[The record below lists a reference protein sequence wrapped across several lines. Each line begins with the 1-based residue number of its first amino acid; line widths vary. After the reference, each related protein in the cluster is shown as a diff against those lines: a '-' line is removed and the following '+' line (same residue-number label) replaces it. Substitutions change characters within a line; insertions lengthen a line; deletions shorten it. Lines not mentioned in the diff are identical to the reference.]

1 MGRRALP
8 KLDPKLEYSD
18 YYGEIGRLPDDW
30 DVSSIFDS
38 SVPLEVELGSGKG
51 LFMTTASGL
60 HPERNFLGIE
70 VRKKYAHY
78 GAAKLSQAGRDNA
91 FMFHGDGLLFF
102 SKFLKDESVDD
113 VHVYFPDPW
122 WKSKHRKRRV
132 LNAVYMRD
140 VVRVLKHAGSFH
152 FWTDVEEYF
161 QSTLELLKGF
171 PMLEGPLDVEMKPAE
186 HDMDYRTHYERRT
199 RRYERPVYRSLY
211 TLRR

>member
-8 KLDPKLEYSD
+8 KLDPRLEYSD
-18 YYGEIGRLPDDW
+18 YYGEIGCLPDDW
-30 DVSSIFDS
+30 DVSSIFDPS
-38 SVPLEVELGSGKG
+38 IPLEVELGSVKG
-51 LFMTTASGL
+51 LFMTTASGS

-102 SKFLKDESVDD
+102 SKFLKAESVDD
-113 VHVYFPDPW
+113 VHVYFPDPG

-140 VVRVLKHAGSFH
+140 VVRVLKHAGCFH

-161 QSTLELLKGF
+161 QSTLELLKAF
-171 PMLEGPLDVEMKPAE
+171 PMLEGPFDVETKAAE

>member
-51 LFMTTASGL
+51 LVMPTASGL
-60 HPERNFLGIE
+60 HPERNFIGIE

-161 QSTLELLKGF
+161 QSTLELLKSF